1 MQAAE
6 KDFQQFMDAFPEQT
20 HQFYEA
26 KGMFVLAFENTTKS
40 DPGTVNIDAA
50 MVANAGYFASE
61 NSRGFFFANADK
73 SFFDPGNGKS
83 SSNTKLGLLGDGW
96 IKTSLATSEF
106 KPLVSHFQETNKNKA
121 VKEMKFDVYENKVKD
136 PFTGQDLKVSVVVEK
151 LNCL

>member
-1 MQAAE
+1 MANPSSPLYKPQNEEFYVFTNVGAKGDFATKSTIKNTIQMQAAE

-73 SFFDPGNGKS
+73 SFFDPGNG
-83 SSNTKLGLLGDGW
+83 
-96 IKTSLATSEF
+96 
-106 KPLVSHFQETNKNKA
+106 TN
-121 VKEMKFDVYENKVKD
+121 
-136 PFTGQDLKVSVVVEK
+136 
-151 LNCL
+151 